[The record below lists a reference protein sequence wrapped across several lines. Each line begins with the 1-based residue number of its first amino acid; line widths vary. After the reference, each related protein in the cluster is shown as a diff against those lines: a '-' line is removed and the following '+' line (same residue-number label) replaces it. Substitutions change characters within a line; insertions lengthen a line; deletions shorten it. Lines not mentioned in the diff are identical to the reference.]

1 MPVMGDCVPQARHAH
16 FRGGNVQQSATGVF
30 RVRFTPVITPDTGD
44 GLDELAVD
52 EPGGYA
58 GDEFARKKRA
68 AGAMVVRDAFPSPVT
83 IGASRYAADRIG
95 NLSFVTDVDPL
106 VDPQ

>member
-1 MPVMGDCVPQARHAH
+1 M
-16 FRGGNVQQSATGVF
+16 QQSATGVF
-30 RVRFTPVITPDTGD
+30 RVRFTPVITPDPGD

-58 GDEFARKKRA
+58 GDEFARELRA
-68 AGAMVVRDAFPSPVT
+68 AGAMVVHGAYPAPVT
-83 IGASRYAADRIG
+83 IGASRDAADRIG